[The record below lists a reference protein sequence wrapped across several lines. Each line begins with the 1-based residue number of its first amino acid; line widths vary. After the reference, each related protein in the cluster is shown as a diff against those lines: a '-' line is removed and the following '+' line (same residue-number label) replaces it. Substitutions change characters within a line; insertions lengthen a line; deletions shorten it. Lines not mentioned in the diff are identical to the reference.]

1 MYTLEQVGCVVVAA
15 KERGTF
21 LYFIC
26 AKTSGMPRPQKQ
38 ASSNHTFEL
47 IRRSDFFES
56 VLLFCFHSFT
66 RKVAK
71 AQQRHFPRRAVAAD
85 TNIEVTIRGKNYAR
99 FAVASCVIS

>member
-38 ASSNHTFEL
+38 ASSNQLYPFQFRQYVKVILVKGNGQAPIGRLKSAPLE
-47 IRRSDFFES
+47 DFFYVAMLRCVS
-56 VLLFCFHSFT
+56 CF
-66 RKVAK
+66 
-71 AQQRHFPRRAVAAD
+71 P
-85 TNIEVTIRGKNYAR
+85 
-99 FAVASCVIS
+99 SCQEGVFNVE